1 MSVYWRRVGLM
12 IPRYNPPESRRL
24 VETHVDYASGLKKEV
39 AEIKFLIHDLRVESF
54 FNEVIHY
61 HVTVDTDL
69 EIYSADQA
77 QVLHGADLDELKGKA
92 REVRRTFQE
101 YSGAVRNFSP
111 DKTVL
116 LAGKRYIQAIW
127 DLCELILNPLWGR
140 TDRVL
145 SFLPPESRSV
155 RSRSHYRNCIRW
167 ICGVYYRL
175 EHFRSEQEG
184 KDVYE
189 EFDLADDLEDFTRHV
204 VYGYVVEKSSARVEL
219 RLDLRGPSVLGGNRH
234 RFRRMY
240 FNLIMNAVD
249 AMSGRKV
256 GVIHVGSRV
265 EGDRV
270 VFQVSDNGA
279 GMPPE
284 KIAQLLADKETL
296 DGELH
301 SLGFVFV
308 RQTVADFGGT
318 LEIDSEPGRGATV
331 TIRLPHLPDAVP
343 LPRQPNRCEKYGLP
357 EEDDRG
363 RIGLRPREAE
373 GATRPAPA
381 GKAVEWGEA
390 ILEDY
395 RRSDAPHPGS
405 VFAIAVTEDDEV
417 DYFTH
422 RSYERHWS
430 ITHEDLSPMFF
441 EATVR
446 GRLEEDDEK
455 RPVLILKAPQNLRQY
470 FDFKEVPE
478 ERRSAET
485 YNRMV
490 HDEYVR
496 IARKLIASGMDGQ
509 IGVLLT
515 DLPRL
520 FPDCK
525 ELLEREPV
533 ELEVL
538 ARQKLSGE

>member
-1 MSVYWRRVGLM
+1 
-12 IPRYNPPESRRL
+12 
-24 VETHVDYASGLKKEV
+24 VDYATGLKKDV
-39 AEIKFLIHDLRVESF
+39 AEIKFLIHDLRVQSF

-61 HVTVDTDL
+61 HVTVNTDL
-69 EIYSADQA
+69 EIYGADQA
-77 QVLHGADLDELKGKA
+77 QLLHQKDLEALKAKA
-92 REVRRTFQE
+92 RDVRRTFQE
-101 YSGAVRNFSP
+101 YSSAVKSFSP

-116 LAGKRYIQAIW
+116 LVGKGYLQAIW
-127 DLCELILNPLWGR
+127 DLCELILHPLWGR
-140 TDRVL
+140 TDQVL

-155 RSRSHYRNCIRW
+155 RSRSHYRNCLRW

-175 EHFRSEQEG
+175 EHFRNEQEG
-184 KDVYE
+184 KDVFE
-189 EFDLADDLEDFTRHV
+189 EFDLADDLQDFTRHV

-219 RLDLRGPSVLGGNRH
+219 RLDLKGPTVLGGNRH

-240 FNLIMNAVD
+240 FNLVMNAVD

-256 GVIHVGSRV
+256 GVIHIDSRA

-318 LEIDSEPGRGATV
+318 LEISSEAGKGTTV
-331 TIRLPHLPDAVP
+331 TIRLPYRPDAVP
-343 LPRQPNRCEKYGLP
+343 ASRQPNRCEKYGLP
-357 EEDDRG
+357 QEDDRA
-363 RIGLRPREAE
+363 RIGLRSRDAEARPRP
-373 GATRPAPA
+373 PAA
-381 GKAVEWGEA
+381 GEDGWGEA

-422 RSYERHWS
+422 RPYERLWS
-430 ITHEDLSPMFF
+430 MTHEDLSPRFF

-446 GRLEEDDEK
+446 GRLEEDEEK
-455 RPVLILKAPQNLRQY
+455 RPVLILKAPQNLREY

-478 ERRSAET
+478 AERSAGT

-490 HDEYVR
+490 HDEYIR
-496 IARKLIASGMDGQ
+496 IARKLIASGMDGAM
-509 IGVLLT
+509 GVLLT
-515 DLPRL
+515 DIPKL
-520 FPDCK
+520 FPGCAA
-525 ELLEREPV
+525 LLEKEPV

-538 ARQKLSGE
+538 AGQKLTSE

>member
-1 MSVYWRRVGLM
+1 
-12 IPRYNPPESRRL
+12 
-24 VETHVDYASGLKKEV
+24 VDYAAGIKKDV

-54 FNEVIHY
+54 FNEVIHF

-69 EIYSADQA
+69 EIVSAEQA
-77 QVLHGADLDELKGKA
+77 QVLHGADLGELKAKA
-92 REVRRTFQE
+92 RDVRRTFQE
-101 YSGAVRNFSP
+101 YQDAVRNFSP

-116 LAGKRYIQAIW
+116 LAGRRYIQAIW
-127 DLCELILNPLWGR
+127 DLCELILHPLWGR
-140 TDRVL
+140 TDQVL

-155 RSRSHYRNCIRW
+155 RSRSHYRNCLRW

-175 EHFRSEQEG
+175 EHFLNERDGREI
-184 KDVYE
+184 YE
-189 EFDLADDLEDFTRHV
+189 EFDLADDLEDFTRNV

-219 RLDLRGPSVLGGNRH
+219 RLDLQGPTVLGGNRH

-249 AMSGRKV
+249 AMLGRKL
-256 GVIHVGSRV
+256 GVIYVSSHADG
-265 EGDRV
+265 ERV
-270 VFQVSDNGA
+270 VFEVGDNGS

-284 KIAQLLADKETL
+284 KIAALLSDRETL

-308 RQTVADFGGT
+308 RQTVAEFGGT
-318 LEIDSEPGRGATV
+318 LELASDPGKGTRV
-331 TIRLPHLPDAVP
+331 IIRLPWLPDAVP
-343 LPRQPNRCEKYGLP
+343 SPRPPSRCEKYGLP
-357 EEDDRG
+357 EEGDRARLG
-363 RIGLRPREAE
+363 AQRRESPTPSQRAE
-373 GATRPAPA
+373 G
-381 GKAVEWGEA
+381 GGNWGET

-405 VFAIAVTEDDEV
+405 IFAIAVTEKDEV

-422 RSYERHWS
+422 RPYERLWN
-430 ITHEDLSPMFF
+430 ITHEDLAPTFF

-455 RPVLILKAPQNLRQY
+455 RPVLILKAPQNLREY
-470 FDFKEVPE
+470 FDFKELPDE
-478 ERRSAET
+478 KRSAAA

-490 HDEYVR
+490 HDEYIR
-496 IARKLIASGMDGQ
+496 IARKLMGSGMEGGT
-509 IGVLLT
+509 GVLLT
-515 DLPRL
+515 DVPKL
-520 FPDCK
+520 FPGVQ

-538 ARQKLSGE
+538 ARQKLHGE